1 MDACPLCAGDVVYV
15 GLTRVE
21 CASAGCP
28 NHRPAPV
35 QAQAPE
41 PPATTEGLAGGA
53 DPDDDELELW
63 LSSFVFF

>member
-21 CASAGCP
+21 CATVGCA
-28 NHRPAPV
+28 NHRPAPPS
-35 QAQAPE
+35 APRDAS
-41 PPATTEGLAGGA
+41 ATLAGGP